1 MYPLDATKENFEAV
15 EILGIP
21 ALFTTLRINRATVP
35 KGMYLYEMQTDEEDW
50 SRPCLLGRRIMV
62 EHFGTVLT
70 ASPIDLPN
78 TGYLDLK
85 PGDFTMGA
93 GGYGVESLTVAE
105 FEDKYLG
112 RHSLIRHAR
121 AHKPHRASAPVR

>member
-1 MYPLDATKENFEAV
+1 MYPLDATKETFEAV

-21 ALFTTLRINRATVP
+21 ALFTALRVNRATVP
-35 KGMYLYEMQTDEEDW
+35 KGMYLYEMQTDEGDW
-50 SRPCLLGRRIMV
+50 SQPCLLGRRIMV

-70 ASPIDLPN
+70 ASPIDLPD

-85 PGDFTMGA
+85 PGDLAMGTRA
-93 GGYGVESLTVAE
+93 ERLTVAG

-112 RHSLIRHAR
+112 RYPFVRHAR
-121 AHKPHRASAPVR
+121 AHKPHRASVPVR